1 MWQNDDRHV
10 AILCGL
16 MKKGLQE
23 RELHLSIPEGSRN
36 NPVTSSQPRR
46 KSNKEESINERK
58 KGNRDK
64 KKKSESRVEEYSM
77 WGRVGEKQW
86 ECEERKARLQEEGGN
101 AAESFRWKLLEW
113 EDHDCSQIWTPPVWI
128 TADPAADTRMS
139 SVAVNAG
146 RTSERSHWWPLN
158 GPHNE
163 YIKFQRTFSHNLKW
177 LRLEDYHHL
186 CIPHL
191 KIGWQ

>member
-58 KGNRDK
+58 KKGTGIK

-77 WGRVGEKQW
+77 
-86 ECEERKARLQEEGGN
+86 
-101 AAESFRWKLLEW
+101 
-113 EDHDCSQIWTPPVWI
+113 
-128 TADPAADTRMS
+128 
-139 SVAVNAG
+139 
-146 RTSERSHWWPLN
+146 
-158 GPHNE
+158 
-163 YIKFQRTFSHNLKW
+163 
-177 LRLEDYHHL
+177 
-186 CIPHL
+186 
-191 KIGWQ
+191 